1 MGRFLKVT
9 LCSMVLCSALNAEN
23 NGAFIGV
30 SAQVGAGSATAEANI
45 STIASGVETNNS
57 AIQKSNTLITGFG
70 IKLGYKYFFTQGLGI
85 RAYGF
90 TDSGKF
96 IFSPTN
102 VVSLLNYG
110 VGAEALYNVVAL
122 PSFDFGVF
130 GGLGLGANTYF
141 YNSYQ
146 VTTKK
151 NGKTRKTNS
160 SDKNTHFQMTL
171 DLGVRAILKSGSSIE
186 LGFKAPLLTNT
197 ISEQKSVIYKS
208 TTTQVIE
215 MIGTTR
221 HNFSFYASYVYAF

>member
-102 VVSLLNYG
+102 VVPLLNYG
-110 VGAEALYNVVAL
+110 VGAEALYNIVAL

-141 YNSYQ
+141 NESYQ
-146 VTTKK
+146 VEVTGSIPVPPNTPLK
-151 NGKTRKTNS
+151 S
-160 SDKNTHFQMTL
+160 PYQNTHFQMTL

-186 LGFKAPLLTNT
+186 LGLKAPLLSSKIFKKPPEAMYAT
-197 ISEQKSVIYKS
+197 SVTAI
-208 TTTQVIE
+208 TA
-215 MIGTTR
+215 R